1 VLFGRDTVLS
11 GESGNWMALELASG
25 ADPGTVVCPGTG
37 TRTGAGPQAVTVS
50 APQIHKTASRIDVFN
65 DALLVSWS
73 RRLIGSSRAADG
85 LWGLRS
91 RSAAT
96 DGSRSRLGD
105 IWRNGTVDQT
115 GYL

>member
-11 GESGNWMALELASG
+11 GESGSWMALELASG

-50 APQIHKTASRIDVFN
+50 APHIDKTASRIDVFN

-73 RRLIGSSRAADG
+73 RRLIGSGRTADG
-85 LWGLRS
+85 LWGLR
-91 RSAAT
+91 RCRAAA
-96 DGSRSRLGD
+96 DGSRSGLGD
-105 IWRNGTVDQT
+105 IRCNGTVD
-115 GYL
+115 